1 VTSPQAAQEEPER
14 TPAPVAVRSP
24 RLESLDVLR
33 GLAIAGMILV
43 NDPGDAE
50 HVYGQLEHALWNGL
64 TLADLVFPAFV
75 FVMGCSLALALAPAV
90 ARGASLRT
98 LWPKLLRRTLILAG
112 LGLFLN
118 LYPVFH
124 FADARFTG
132 VLQRIALAYAGAS
145 LVFLLLP
152 RPRDQA
158 LVALLLVGLYE
169 GLLSLA
175 PTPGYGPGLRTPQGN
190 FAAFV
195 DRSLLGPHL
204 PSDGWDP
211 EGLLGTLPTI
221 ATALLGTL
229 TAAWMRVS
237 HDLVRR
243 SVGLLLGGGICV
255 LAGLALDPWIPINKG
270 LWSASF
276 VLVTGGIGMSL
287 LGVLHG
293 VVDQRHRGRWAFPL
307 RVLGMN
313 PITIYVLSSLLAT
326 TLVSIVVTRS
336 DGSEA
341 TLQMLLVEG
350 VDRLGLPAKAGS
362 LAYAVLFVAFWTG
375 VAIWMYRRRIFIK
388 I

>member
-1 VTSPQAAQEEPER
+1 MQEEPER
-14 TPAPVAVRSP
+14 LDAPATARAA

-43 NDPGDAE
+43 NDPGDTE
-50 HVYGQLEHALWNGL
+50 HVYSQLEHALWNGL

-75 FVMGCSLALALAPAV
+75 FVMGCSLALALSPAV

-98 LWPKLLRRTLILAG
+98 LWPKILRRTLVLAAFG
-112 LGLFLN
+112 LLLN

-124 FADARFTG
+124 FADARLTG

-145 LVFLLLP
+145 LAFLLLP
-152 RPRDQA
+152 RARDQA
-158 LVALLLVGLYE
+158 LLALLLVALYE
-169 GLLSLA
+169 GLLAFA
-175 PTPGYGPGLRTPQGN
+175 PTPGYGPGVRTPEGN

-195 DRSLLGPHL
+195 DRTLLGAHL

-221 ATALLGTL
+221 ATALLGAL
-229 TAAWMRVS
+229 SGAWLRAS
-237 HDLVRR
+237 SDPVRR
-243 SVGLLLGGGICV
+243 SIGLLLAGVVAV

-276 VLVTGGIGMSL
+276 VLVTAGVGMAL

-293 VVDQRHRGRWAFPL
+293 VVDQRGLRRWSFPL

-313 PITIYVLSSLLAT
+313 PITIYMLSSLLAT
-326 TLVSIVVTRS
+326 TLVSIVVIRS

-341 TLQMLLVEG
+341 TLQMLLVDG
-350 VDRLGLPAKAGS
+350 VGALGLPPKAGS
-362 LAYAVLFVAFWTG
+362 LTYAACFVTFWTG
-375 VAIWMYRRRIFIK
+375 VAIWMHRRRIFIK